1 MFLIS
6 THKGFFVG
14 NEKYQLFW
22 LKKKKKKYISE
33 ASDWGGSLLFL
44 TPDVQKN
51 SVFFVVFSCVFF
63 FPCVSF
69 PC

>member
-1 MFLIS
+1 MD
-6 THKGFFVG
+6 

-22 LKKKKKKYISE
+22 LKKKTKISE
-33 ASDWGGSLLFL
+33 ATDWGGSLLFL

-51 SVFFVVFSCVFF
+51 SVFLFFFLRFFF